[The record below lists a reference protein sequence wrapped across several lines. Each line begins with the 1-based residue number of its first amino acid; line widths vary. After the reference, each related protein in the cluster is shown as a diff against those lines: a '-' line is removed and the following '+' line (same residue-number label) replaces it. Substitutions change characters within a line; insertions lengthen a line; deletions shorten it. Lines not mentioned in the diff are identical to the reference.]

1 MQLIMQT
8 SQENRTQTVGSP
20 SVWCRLLQGRDVLQ
34 FLIASVR
41 ASLWRKLK
49 NGIKF
54 IIGRDST
61 FDETGL
67 FLRQYLLHVT
77 GIRPIRKITC
87 TGLAS
92 EGAGSQALMI
102 MNAIIFSRSY
112 GFEYVHTPFHFI
124 QHAEQ
129 PMAEWVAAWESLF
142 NLGVGESPCNGERRD
157 AVDFCY
163 NFTGLGQCFGSRW
176 RSDELTDGFRA
187 MIPELRR
194 KYHVNK
200 CPGTT
205 GKSNQLTVAVHIRRG
220 DVCADDLDYFTSND
234 AILRTIT
241 TVQSVLNARNIQY
254 KIVVHSQGSTA
265 DFADLSQLGVEL
277 SLNVDA
283 VWTIQELIKSDILI
297 MAKGCFSYCAGLIS
311 CGIKIFEPDPLPD
324 DTDLPSWK
332 WRALAPE
339 ENWIACKADGSF
351 DPRVLEHQ
359 LVLFTQA
366 QGALL

>member
-1 MQLIMQT
+1 MQT
-8 SQENRTQTVGSP
+8 SQENRSHTVGSP
-20 SVWCRLLQGRDVLQ
+20 SVWCRLLQARDVLQ
-34 FLIASVR
+34 FLIASAR

-67 FLRQYLLHVT
+67 FLRQYLLHAT

-102 MNAIIFSRSY
+102 MNAIIFARSY

-124 QHAEQ
+124 QHAER
-129 PMAEWVAAWESLF
+129 PMGDWVAAWESLF
-142 NLGVGESPCNGERRD
+142 NLGVGESPCNGERREV
-157 AVDFCY
+157 VDFCY

-176 RSDELTDGFRA
+176 RSDELTDDFRA
-187 MIPELRR
+187 MIPELRC

-200 CPGTT
+200 SPGET
-205 GKSNQLTVAVHIRRG
+205 GKTNQLTVAVHIRRG
-220 DVCADDLDYFTSND
+220 DVSADDADYFTSNE

-241 TVQSVLNARNIQY
+241 TVQSVLNARNVQS
-254 KIVVHSQGSTA
+254 KIAVHSQGSKA
-265 DFADLSQLGVEL
+265 DFADLSRLGVEL
-277 SLNVDA
+277 FLNVDA
-283 VWTIQELIKSDILI
+283 VWTMQELIKSDILI

-324 DTDLPSWK
+324 HNTLPGWK
-332 WRALAPE
+332 WRAVAPA

-359 LVLFTQA
+359 LVLLA
-366 QGALL
+366 QTRDLEF